1 MSQENSRQQE
11 PNNYFFIY
19 RGERFYP
26 PYYSGLQ
33 QIKYFDPFTKK
44 YKGGFG
50 YHNLLIDGETGEMR
64 QIDGYLEEVCYLC
77 NMNPDDIII
86 ELSWINLNKIILEG
100 KY

>member
-1 MSQENSRQQE
+1 
-11 PNNYFFIY
+11 
-19 RGERFYP
+19 
-26 PYYSGLQ
+26 
-33 QIKYFDPFTKK
+33 
-44 YKGGFG
+44 
-50 YHNLLIDGETGEMR
+50 MR